1 MVAHYIHGFSVPPW
15 ALGRSKVSHRLRLSR
30 REKIGLCL
38 ALSSFFLACF
48 SILLLLVTVISSLA
62 GFPTSRDEYHS
73 RTATFG
79 FDKSSAIDKAPLSSL
94 WASYSP
100 YHPAGEY
107 EGSIREGCVVTQV
120 NIVSQASFADR
131 YKVGS
136 FLCVISQLQRHGARY
151 PTTGITEE
159 IKKALKKLQA
169 AKSYND
175 RRLHFLKKYTYELG
189 VSDLVRYGAGQY
201 VIELR
206 EPFIL
211 KRSPD
216 SFG

>member
-1 MVAHYIHGFSVPPW
+1 M
-15 ALGRSKVSHRLRLSR
+15 
-30 REKIGLCL
+30 
-38 ALSSFFLACF
+38 
-48 SILLLLVTVISSLA
+48 
-62 GFPTSRDEYHS
+62 
-73 RTATFG
+73 
-79 FDKSSAIDKAPLSSL
+79 
-94 WASYSP
+94 
-100 YHPAGEY
+100 
-107 EGSIREGCVVTQV
+107 TQV

-136 FLCVISQLQRHGARY
+136 FLCVVSQLQRHGARY
-151 PTTGITEE
+151 PTIGITEE

-189 VSDLVRYGAGQY
+189 LSDLVRYGAGQY
-201 VIELR
+201 VIESR

-211 KRSPD
+211 KHSPD